1 MSYKIKFTP
10 ASKKDYDKLDNSQK
24 LQVRKSLQRI
34 EEFGLDT
41 GQPLKGKLADCKKM
55 KHKKLGLRVIFK
67 QSDLGIEIIEIV
79 VIGVTG
85 TSIQKIAVVRHEKN
99 KKCC

>member
-24 LQVRKSLQRI
+24 LQVRKSLKRI

-41 GQPLKGKLADCKKM
+41 WQPLMGNLANCKKM

-67 QSDLGIEIIEIV
+67 LSDLGI
-79 VIGVTG
+79 
-85 TSIQKIAVVRHEKN
+85 
-99 KKCC
+99 

>member
-1 MSYKIKFTP
+1 MSYKIKYTS
-10 ASKKDYDKLDNSQK
+10 ASKKDYEKLDNSQK
-24 LQVRKSLQRI
+24 LQIRKSLKKI

-41 GQPLKGKLADCKKM
+41 GKPLRGKLADCKKM

-79 VIGVTG
+79 VIG
-85 TSIQKIAVVRHEKN
+85 KRNEKEVYREAE
-99 KKCC
+99 KRLGR

>member
-34 EEFGLDT
+34 EEFGLST

-55 KHKKLGLRVIFK
+55 KHKKLGLWVIFI

-79 VIGVTG
+79 VIG
-85 TSIQKIAVVRHEKN
+85 KRDEKEVY
-99 KKCC
+99 KEAEKRLGR

>member
-1 MSYKIKFTP
+1 MSYKVKYTP
-10 ASKKDYDKLDNSQK
+10 ASKKDYEKLENSQK
-24 LQVRKSLQRI
+24 LQVRKSLKKI

-41 GQPLKGKLADCKKM
+41 GQPLRGKLADCKKM

-79 VIGVTG
+79 VIG
-85 TSIQKIAVVRHEKN
+85 KRNEKEVYREAE
-99 KKCC
+99 KRLGR

>member
-10 ASKKDYDKLDNSQK
+10 ASKKDYGKLDNSQK

-41 GQPLKGKLADCKKM
+41 GQPLKGKLADCQKM

-79 VIGVTG
+79 VIG
-85 TSIQKIAVVRHEKN
+85 KRDEKEVY
-99 KKCC
+99 KEAEKRLGR